1 MTKKITDQMLDE
13 MDENNMSA
21 KDLLG
26 VVMHLVDTD
35 DNADSIMIM
44 IGDIRVEG
52 LIRAAYGY
60 ILKNDKIFSQ
70 K

>member
-1 MTKKITDQMLDE
+1 MTKKITDQMFDE

-35 DNADSIMIM
+35 DNADSIMI
-44 IGDIRVEG
+44 GDIRVEG

-60 ILKNDKIFSQ
+60 ILKNDKIYSE

>member
-1 MTKKITDQMLDE
+1 MLKKITNQMFDE

-35 DNADSIMIM
+35 DNADSIMI
-44 IGDIRVEG
+44 GNIRVEG

-60 ILKNDKIFSQ
+60 ILKNDRIFSQ

>member
-1 MTKKITDQMLDE
+1 MTKKITDQMFDE

-35 DNADSIMIM
+35 DNADSIMI
-44 IGDIRVEG
+44 GDIRVEG

-60 ILKNDKIFSQ
+60 IVKNDRIFSQ

>member
-13 MDENNMSA
+13 MDENNLSA

-35 DNADSIMIM
+35 DNADSIMI
-44 IGDIRVEG
+44 GDIRVEG
-52 LIRAAYGY
+52 LIRAAYSY

>member
-1 MTKKITDQMLDE
+1 MSKKITDQMLDE

-35 DNADSIMIM
+35 DNADSIMI
-44 IGDIRVEG
+44 GDIRVEG

-60 ILKNDKIFSQ
+60 ILKNDRIFSQ

>member
-1 MTKKITDQMLDE
+1 MMKKITDQIIDE

-35 DNADSIMIM
+35 DNADSIMI
-44 IGDIRVEG
+44 GDIRVEG

-60 ILKNDKIFSQ
+60 ILKNDRIFSQ

>member
-1 MTKKITDQMLDE
+1 MTKKITDHMLDE

-35 DNADSIMIM
+35 DNADSIMI
-44 IGDIRVEG
+44 GDIRVEG
-52 LIRAAYGY
+52 LIRAAYSY
-60 ILKNDKIFSQ
+60 ILKNDRMFSQ

>member
-1 MTKKITDQMLDE
+1 MAKKITDRMFDE

-35 DNADSIMIM
+35 DNADSIMI
-44 IGDIRVEG
+44 GNIRVEG

-60 ILKNDKIFSQ
+60 ILKNDRIFSQ

>member
-1 MTKKITDQMLDE
+1 MSKKITDQMFDE
-13 MDENNMSA
+13 MDENNLSA

-35 DNADSIMIM
+35 DNADSIMI
-44 IGDIRVEG
+44 GDIRVEG

-60 ILKNDKIFSQ
+60 ILKNDRIFSQ

>member
-1 MTKKITDQMLDE
+1 MTKKITDQMFDE

-35 DNADSIMIM
+35 DNADSIMI
-44 IGDIRVEG
+44 GDIRVEG

-60 ILKNDKIFSQ
+60 ILKNDRIFSQ

>member
-1 MTKKITDQMLDE
+1 MTKKITDQMFDE
-13 MDENNMSA
+13 MDENNLSA

-35 DNADSIMIM
+35 DNADSIMI
-44 IGDIRVEG
+44 GDIRVEG
-52 LIRAAYGY
+52 LIRAAYSY
-60 ILKNDKIFSQ
+60 ILKNDRMFSQ

>member
-1 MTKKITDQMLDE
+1 MTKKITDQMFDE
-13 MDENNMSA
+13 IDENNLSA

-35 DNADSIMIM
+35 DNADSIMI
-44 IGDIRVEG
+44 GNIRVEG

>member
-1 MTKKITDQMLDE
+1 MTKKITDQMFDE
-13 MDENNMSA
+13 MDENNLSA

-35 DNADSIMIM
+35 DNADSIMI
-44 IGDIRVEG
+44 GNIRVEG

-60 ILKNDKIFSQ
+60 ILKNDKMFSQ

>member
-1 MTKKITDQMLDE
+1 MTKKITDQMFDE
-13 MDENNMSA
+13 MDENNMVA

-35 DNADSIMIM
+35 DDADSIM

-60 ILKNDKIFSQ
+60 ILKNDRIFSQ

>member
-1 MTKKITDQMLDE
+1 MMKKITDQMFDE

-35 DNADSIMIM
+35 DNADSIMI
-44 IGDIRVEG
+44 GDIRVEG

-60 ILKNDKIFSQ
+60 ILKNDRMFSQ

>member
-1 MTKKITDQMLDE
+1 MTKKITDQMFDE

-35 DNADSIMIM
+35 DNADSIMI
-44 IGDIRVEG
+44 GDIRVEG
-52 LIRAAYGY
+52 LIRAAYCY
-60 ILKNDKIFSQ
+60 IQKNDRMFSQ

>member
-1 MTKKITDQMLDE
+1 MMKKITDQMFDE

-35 DNADSIMIM
+35 DNADSIMI
-44 IGDIRVEG
+44 GDIRVEG
-52 LIRAAYGY
+52 LIRAAYSY
-60 ILKNDKIFSQ
+60 ILKNDRMFSQ

>member
-35 DNADSIMIM
+35 DNADSIMI
-44 IGDIRVEG
+44 GDIRVEG

>member
-1 MTKKITDQMLDE
+1 MTKKITDQMFDE
-13 MDENNMSA
+13 MDENNLSA

-35 DNADSIMIM
+35 DNADIIM

-60 ILKNDKIFSQ
+60 ILKNDRMFSQ

>member
-1 MTKKITDQMLDE
+1 MLKKITNQMFDE

-35 DNADSIMIM
+35 DNADSIMI
-44 IGDIRVEG
+44 GDIRVEG
-52 LIRAAYGY
+52 LIRAAYSY
-60 ILKNDKIFSQ
+60 ILKNDRMFSQ

>member
-1 MTKKITDQMLDE
+1 MTKKITDQMFDE

-35 DNADSIMIM
+35 DDADSIM

-60 ILKNDKIFSQ
+60 ILKNDRIFSQ

>member
-1 MTKKITDQMLDE
+1 MSKKITDQMFDE

-35 DNADSIMIM
+35 DNADSIMI
-44 IGDIRVEG
+44 GDIRVEG
-52 LIRAAYGY
+52 LIRAAYDY
-60 ILKNDKIFSQ
+60 ILKNDKMFSQ

>member
-13 MDENNMSA
+13 MDENNLSA

-35 DNADSIMIM
+35 DNADSIMI
-44 IGDIRVEG
+44 GDIRVEG

-60 ILKNDKIFSQ
+60 ILKNDKMFSQ

>member
-1 MTKKITDQMLDE
+1 MLKKITDQMFDE

-35 DNADSIMIM
+35 DNADSIMI
-44 IGDIRVEG
+44 GNIRVEG
-52 LIRAAYGY
+52 LIRAAYDY
-60 ILKNDKIFSQ
+60 ILKNDKMFSQ

>member
-35 DNADSIMIM
+35 DNADSIMI
-44 IGDIRVEG
+44 GDIRVEG

-60 ILKNDKIFSQ
+60 ILKNDRMFSQ

>member
-1 MTKKITDQMLDE
+1 MTKKITDQMFDE

-35 DNADSIMIM
+35 DNADSIMI
-44 IGDIRVEG
+44 GDIRVEG
-52 LIRAAYGY
+52 VIRAAYGY
-60 ILKNDKIFSQ
+60 IVKNDRMFSQ

>member
-1 MTKKITDQMLDE
+1 MTKKITDQMFDE

-35 DNADSIMIM
+35 DNADSIMI
-44 IGDIRVEG
+44 GDIRVEG
-52 LIRAAYGY
+52 LIRAAYDY
-60 ILKNDKIFSQ
+60 ILKNDKMFLQ

>member
-35 DNADSIMIM
+35 DNADSIMI
-44 IGDIRVEG
+44 GDIRVEG

-60 ILKNDKIFSQ
+60 ILKNDKIYSE

>member
-1 MTKKITDQMLDE
+1 MTKKITDQMFDE

-35 DNADSIMIM
+35 DNADSIMI
-44 IGDIRVEG
+44 GDIRVEG
-52 LIRAAYGY
+52 LIRAAYDY
-60 ILKNDKIFSQ
+60 ILKNDKMFSQ

>member
-13 MDENNMSA
+13 MDENNLSA

-35 DNADSIMIM
+35 DNADSIM

>member
-1 MTKKITDQMLDE
+1 MTKKITDQMFDE
-13 MDENNMSA
+13 MDENNLSA

-35 DNADSIMIM
+35 DNADSIMI
-44 IGDIRVEG
+44 GNIRVEG

>member
-1 MTKKITDQMLDE
+1 MTKKITDQMFDE
-13 MDENNMSA
+13 IDENNLSA
-21 KDLLG
+21 NDLLG

-35 DNADSIMIM
+35 DNADSIM

-60 ILKNDKIFSQ
+60 ILKNDRMFSQ

>member
-1 MTKKITDQMLDE
+1 MTKKITDQMFDE

-35 DNADSIMIM
+35 DNADSIMI
-44 IGDIRVEG
+44 GNIRVEG

-60 ILKNDKIFSQ
+60 ILKNDKIYSE

>member
-1 MTKKITDQMLDE
+1 MTKKITDQMFDE

-35 DNADSIMIM
+35 DNADSIMI
-44 IGDIRVEG
+44 GDIRVEG
-52 LIRAAYGY
+52 LIRAAYSY
-60 ILKNDKIFSQ
+60 ILKNDRMFSQ

>member
-1 MTKKITDQMLDE
+1 MMKKITDQIIDE

-35 DNADSIMIM
+35 DNADSIMI
-44 IGDIRVEG
+44 GDIRVEG
-52 LIRAAYGY
+52 LIRAAYSY
-60 ILKNDKIFSQ
+60 ILKNDRMFSQ